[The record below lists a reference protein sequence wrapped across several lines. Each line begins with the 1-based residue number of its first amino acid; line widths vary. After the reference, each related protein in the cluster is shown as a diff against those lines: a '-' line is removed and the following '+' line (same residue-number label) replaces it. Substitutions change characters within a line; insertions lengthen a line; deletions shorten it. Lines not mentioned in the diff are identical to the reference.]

1 MAMSL
6 SLTGWL
12 GRIGMSLRNFFR
24 RFRRR
29 RADRDEADARFH
41 PRVKIEIESRGDK
54 EVVVNNN
61 WPFSDGLPEYAPI
74 NEISVTSKTS
84 HEENIF
90 PLLNTPESTTE
101 AKSNTENSVQTAES
115 AEKFLEI
122 IMSSGADKPS
132 AANGAAV
139 KENRV
144 TADAA
149 AENTVLPPKTKRETA
164 SRAAAAKSVKH
175 NSAPPAVRLSEAA
188 PSTPELPQT
197 VKEDRATPTSSSENT
212 ALPPKTKRETT
223 GRHAADK
230 SAKHNP
236 PPAAPLGEAAPS
248 TPELPQTIKED
259 RIVPTSP
266 TENTVVPPKTKRGMA
281 SRTANDK
288 AVKQNS
294 ATPLGETALS
304 APDSQETIT
313 DNATKPITSSA
324 KPKRKTVAASSTRKS
339 AQPKLATALSSS
351 APEPRPVKAARPSEN
366 VLPVSPHPTA
376 NAAAPMTAPAMP
388 PAPVLPQL
396 EFTPIPE
403 VLRQLTSHAHANL
416 VLFSDRNGVPLA
428 YSKSQAAPLPP
439 RAEVEMMAKLAA
451 GQIAASREICR
462 TIGEED
468 RVDCLFHES
477 ARRNVFIYQLN
488 TDFILTVVV
497 DNAVT
502 IGLVR
507 IHANAAVQ
515 RLRETLE
522 KL

>member
-248 TPELPQTIKED
+248 TP
-259 RIVPTSP
+259 
-266 TENTVVPPKTKRGMA
+266 
-281 SRTANDK
+281 
-288 AVKQNS
+288 
-294 ATPLGETALS
+294 
-304 APDSQETIT
+304 
-313 DNATKPITSSA
+313 
-324 KPKRKTVAASSTRKS
+324 
-339 AQPKLATALSSS
+339 
-351 APEPRPVKAARPSEN
+351 
-366 VLPVSPHPTA
+366 
-376 NAAAPMTAPAMP
+376 
-388 PAPVLPQL
+388 
-396 EFTPIPE
+396 
-403 VLRQLTSHAHANL
+403 
-416 VLFSDRNGVPLA
+416 
-428 YSKSQAAPLPP
+428 
-439 RAEVEMMAKLAA
+439 
-451 GQIAASREICR
+451 
-462 TIGEED
+462 
-468 RVDCLFHES
+468 
-477 ARRNVFIYQLN
+477 
-488 TDFILTVVV
+488 
-497 DNAVT
+497 
-502 IGLVR
+502 
-507 IHANAAVQ
+507 
-515 RLRETLE
+515 
-522 KL
+522 